1 MRSRSAWGICGH
13 RLRSQGPQKAALTA
27 TESNVIAVQK
37 PRLLVNTVPD
47 QLQRIG
53 VAEFAEA
60 GMSTV
65 VVVKAVTG

>member
-1 MRSRSAWGICGH
+1 MRSQDPR
-13 RLRSQGPQKAALTA
+13 KAALTA
-27 TESNVIAVQK
+27 IESNVVAVQK
-37 PRLLVNTVPD
+37 SRLLVNAVPD

-60 GMSTV
+60 GMRTV